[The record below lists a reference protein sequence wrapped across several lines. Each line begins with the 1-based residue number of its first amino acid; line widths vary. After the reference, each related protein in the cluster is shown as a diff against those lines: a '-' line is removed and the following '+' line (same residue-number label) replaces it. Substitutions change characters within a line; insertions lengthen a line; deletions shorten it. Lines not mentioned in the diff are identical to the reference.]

1 MEGMIQKILY
11 LPAVASAHGHSLDV
25 MTFWVHVL
33 MAVLFVGWS
42 IYFVIALLRFR
53 ASKNP
58 KANHDGVKNHYS
70 TYVEVSVIVV
80 EAVLLLGF
88 SIPLWAARVNQFPK
102 PEDSTV
108 VEVTGQQFAWNVH
121 YPGPDGKFGKTDP
134 KLVDPQSNPIGL
146 DRKDPNAADDVTTVN
161 QLHLPVG
168 KPAIIHIRSLDVIH
182 SFAIQE
188 MRIKQDAIPG
198 MSTPVWFVP
207 TITSDDMKKQKTDD
221 KWTYEI
227 NCAQLCGLGH
237 YRMVGYVSIDTVEQY
252 QAWLDGEVKKA
263 KEAAEGGDVWG

>member
-1 MEGMIQKILY
+1 MVQKLLY
-11 LPAVASAHGHSLDV
+11 LPALASAHGGQLDR
-25 MTFWVHVL
+25 MTLWVHVL

-42 IYFVIALLRFR
+42 LYFVVVLLRFR
-53 ASKNP
+53 ASRSP
-58 KANHDGVKNHYS
+58 KANPEGVHNHAS
-70 TYVEVSVIVV
+70 TYVEVGVIIG

-88 SIPLWAARVNQFPK
+88 SIPLWAERVNHFP
-102 PEDSTV
+102 PEGEATV
-108 VEVTGQQFAWNVH
+108 VRVVGQQFAWNIH

-146 DRKDPNAADDVTTVN
+146 DHGDPAAADDVVTVN

-168 KPAIIHIRSLDVIH
+168 KAAIVYVSSLDVIH

-188 MRIKQDAIPG
+188 MRVKQDAIPG

-207 TITSDDMKKQKTDD
+207 TVTSDDMKKQKVDD
-221 KWTYEI
+221 KWSYEI

-237 YRMVGYVSIDTVEQY
+237 YRMVAYVTIDTAEQF
-252 QAWLDGEVKKA
+252 QAWMDAEVKKA
-263 KEAAEGGDVWG
+263 KGGGGEEGFWG